1 MSAGLLVILIGVV
14 RGIWSLL
21 PVRGARVWLLQPEP
35 AVRVLDRREDLD
47 VLAALTAQGL
57 EHGEVAGGVVGAA
70 HDEWRDAIRQRR
82 YWGWRRGER
91 RTP

>member
-35 AVRVLDRREDLD
+35 AVPVLDRRKELD
-47 VLAALTAQGL
+47 VRAALMA
-57 EHGEVAGGVVGAA
+57 
-70 HDEWRDAIRQRR
+70 
-82 YWGWRRGER
+82 
-91 RTP
+91 